1 MIHNINNKS
10 KLHSGEKEKIIMA
23 TYKVLINT
31 DNFTH
36 FPCSKKNWEPGTING
51 FYDGY

>member
-1 MIHNINNKS
+1 MIHNINNKVNRIA
-10 KLHSGEKEKIIMA
+10 EKGKIIMA

-36 FPCSKKNWEPGTING
+36 FPCSKKNWEPGTIND